1 MFHRGN
7 FKLPDPAVCDCTT
20 QRWHGERHWQRGRK
34 GKVKSVLQSQPDHA
48 TPPRDRQCQK
58 SIRAL
63 LRLRPFQIIFS
74 FPVVWQECYVT
85 SFKYSYPGTP
95 SKTFIFI
102 MFFFWTLFTKPARI
116 TKKLRFERGG
126 GFKWEIP
133 FQGILVKHLEI
144 EIRTEIEFPWCLNFH
159 VLVEKNPSYLKQ
171 APDSWGADGSNGV
184 WHT

>member
-7 FKLPDPAVCDCTT
+7 FKLPDPAACDCTT
-20 QRWHGERHWQRGRK
+20 QHWHGERHWQRSRK
-34 GKVKSVLQSQPDHA
+34 GKVKSVLQSQPDHE
-48 TPPRDRQCQK
+48 TPPLDRQCQK

-63 LRLRPFQIIFS
+63 LRYGHFKSYFHS
-74 FPVVWQECYVT
+74 PVVWRECYVP

-126 GFKWEIP
+126 GFK
-133 FQGILVKHLEI
+133 
-144 EIRTEIEFPWCLNFH
+144 
-159 VLVEKNPSYLKQ
+159 
-171 APDSWGADGSNGV
+171 
-184 WHT
+184 